1 MRRTVSLPVSEGQD
15 ETRLASR
22 RGEGGC
28 EVVVSPGAL
37 RTPIGT
43 LWLYGVPRGLLGIV
57 LPGES
62 PADAEYAHRRRLA
75 CNGAQTIAFVDDPGP
90 LREAM
95 TQLKEYFDSQRREFV
110 LALDQV
116 GTPFQR
122 RVWQVVAAIPFGE
135 TRTYAEI
142 ARAVGQPAAT
152 RAVGAAKGTNPLPLV
167 IPCHRVI
174 DTDGSLTG
182 YGGGIA
188 LKTRLL
194 AWERGE
200 LGAW

>member
-1 MRRTVSLPVSEGQD
+1 MRRTISSRTSEGQGD
-15 ETRLASR
+15 AGPAAQ
-22 RGEGGC
+22 RGEGGG
-28 EVVVSPGAL
+28 EVVVARGAL

-43 LWLYGVPRGLLGIV
+43 LWLYSAPRGLLAIT
-57 LPGES
+57 LPGE
-62 PADAEYAHRRRLA
+62 PLGDAEGQLRRRLA
-75 CNGAQTIAFVDDPGP
+75 RLSACVVTFVDDPGP

-95 TQLKEYFDSQRREFV
+95 AQLEEYFAGQRREFV
-110 LALDQV
+110 LALDPV
-116 GTPFQR
+116 GTPFQLQ
-122 RVWQVVAAIPFGE
+122 VWQAVAAIPFGE

-142 ARAVGQPAAT
+142 ARAVGRLAAT
-152 RAVGAAKGTNPLPLV
+152 RAVGAANGANPLPLV

-174 DTDGSLTG
+174 GSDGGLTG

-188 LKTRLL
+188 LKARLL